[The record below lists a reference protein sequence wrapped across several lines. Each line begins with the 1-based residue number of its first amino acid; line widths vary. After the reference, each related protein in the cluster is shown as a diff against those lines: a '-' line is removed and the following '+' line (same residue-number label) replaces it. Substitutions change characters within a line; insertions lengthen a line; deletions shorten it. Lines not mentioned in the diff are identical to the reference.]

1 MSRDQCIEQS
11 VTSIQSLLN
20 TNGPSFLMTSHV
32 RLALWTLP
40 SSLVKKNLPLKTLSN
55 TGLDFWS
62 KLIACLVLHQHMYKS
77 KLPSFFGKR
86 TLYFYQKGKLWN
98 FGVSK

>member
-1 MSRDQCIEQS
+1 MASYHREGCSLISDATLVNETQCMAVI
-11 VTSIQSLLN
+11 
-20 TNGPSFLMTSHV
+20 
-32 RLALWTLP
+32 LA
-40 SSLVKKNLPLKTLSN
+40 SNIFAVYASLVKKKYLPLKTLSN